1 MDDLQKPGSLS
12 RREQNA
18 GMVISLLAITLLLI
32 YLSLSII
39 RVDNE
44 IALLSSIGTSFLCSS
59 SLCLLV
65 LRKYRRENKPLM
77 IDYLNVGTQ
86 RYILAI
92 LMVLYGIDKL
102 LGNFFDYQLFAL
114 DSKLIDVSE
123 FQLAWFFYGKNRWQE
138 LFTGIMEFVPG
149 LLLLR
154 RRTYYVAAVILLPV
168 TAQVFL
174 LNFFFKIG
182 GITFPVST
190 VLLACNLYIIY
201 SQKEKILLF
210 LKSLNFNKVDALTGR
225 TRTIIRMLK
234 NAGIILAFLFIVL
247 KAWPVIFKSAYQRK
261 YQGLVGVY
269 SLKEMKKNGMEYK
282 PVNDS
287 IYYKDLY
294 IEKQARWNILR
305 RFNNET
311 DAFIL
316 NIETRN
322 NSLGLYINKGG
333 IGDSPDIIDSATALK
348 GIYKLKEGLL
358 NLSAESTTNAESRS
372 QSDFQRFFCVAFA
385 SRIRFTC
392 GFKWGN
398 GCKIVPDLP

>member
-1 MDDLQKPGSLS
+1 VRPTFAEPIQQSGCQMDDLQTPGSLNK
-12 RREQNA
+12 REQAA
-18 GMVISLLAITLLLI
+18 GAAISLLAITLLLT

-39 RVDNE
+39 RVDDE
-44 IALLSSIGTSFLCSS
+44 IAVLSSIGSIFLGSTI
-59 SLCLLV
+59 LCLLV

-123 FQLAWFFYGKNRWQE
+123 FQLAWYFYGKNRWQE
-138 LFTGIMEFVPG
+138 LFAGIMEFVPG
-149 LLLLR
+149 LFLLH
-154 RRTYYVAAVILLPV
+154 RRTYYVAAIILLPV

-190 VLLACNLYIIY
+190 VLLACNLYIVY

-210 LKSLNFNKVDALTGR
+210 FRSLNFNRIDALTGR
-225 TRTIIRMLK
+225 TRTIIRVLK
-234 NAGIILAFLFIVL
+234 GVGILLAFLFIFL
-247 KAWPVIFKSAYQRK
+247 KVRPVIFRSPYQSK
-261 YQGLVGVY
+261 YQALVGVY

-287 IYYKDLY
+287 IYYRDLY
-294 IEKQARWNILR
+294 VEKQGRWNILR
-305 RFNNET
+305 RFDNET
-311 DAFIL
+311 EAFVL
-316 NIETRN
+316 NINTRN
-322 NSLGLYINKGG
+322 DSVGLYLNKGG
-333 IGDSPDIIDSATALK
+333 IGDGPDIIDSATALK
-348 GIYKLKEGLL
+348 GLYTLKEGLL
-358 NLSAESTTNAESRS
+358 IIKGIQMKDTLELIYEK
-372 QSDFQRFFCVAFA
+372 QE
-385 SRIRFTC
+385 RI
-392 GFKWGN
+392 KPKAW
-398 GCKIVPDLP
+398 LW